1 MIKEEYLNE
10 GTLVRRYSDSGYL
23 LLQVETGIKYS
34 DPVDVIPCPYTY
46 EETDELVEAEDS
58 LKETEEAGEFA

>member
-1 MIKEEYLNE
+1 MIKEEYLNK
-10 GTLVRRYSDSGYL
+10 GILVRHYSDSGYL

-58 LKETEEAGEFA
+58 LEETEEAGEFA

>member
-23 LLQVETGIKYS
+23 LLQAETGIKYS

-58 LKETEEAGEFA
+58 LEEAEEAGEFA

>member
-58 LKETEEAGEFA
+58 LEETEEAGEFA

>member
-46 EETDELVEAEDS
+46 EEIDELVEAEDS
-58 LKETEEAGEFA
+58 LEETEEAGEFA

>member
-58 LKETEEAGEFA
+58 LEEAEEAGEFA